1 MFHTLEPIPAA
12 RYASRNWFAG
22 RRWRCLKN
30 AMTAESYV
38 PFVRG
43 TIKAACITCERFR
56 VGYFR
61 LCGNNMQRKKSWGLN
76 LYSFLT
82 LT

>member
-1 MFHTLEPIPAA
+1 MFTLWNLMPAE

-22 RRWRCLKN
+22 RRRRCLKN

-38 PFVRG
+38 PFLRG
-43 TIKAACITCERFR
+43 TIKVACITCERFR

-61 LCGNNMQRKKSWGLN
+61 LCGSNMQRKKSWGLN